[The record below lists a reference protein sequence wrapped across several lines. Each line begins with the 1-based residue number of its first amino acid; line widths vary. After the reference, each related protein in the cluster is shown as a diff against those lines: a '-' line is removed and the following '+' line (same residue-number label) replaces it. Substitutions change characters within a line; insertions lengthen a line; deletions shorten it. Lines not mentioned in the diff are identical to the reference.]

1 MNANPIRVE
10 SCRQS
15 RPSFVELDAHR
26 ATPVDLRCLWRE
38 LLTGSVRII
47 DHFYTEERCYLCL
60 VPGKG
65 TKRLRQCFSPRNIEI
80 LERVLLGDSQKAVA
94 FDFDL
99 SPSTVALA
107 AARCLHALGLS
118 CSASGV
124 PMLIVMAVHSLRTET
139 PALDAR
145 QSTVQHDGVSHA
157 VVSAARPDN
166 RLSQVLPGSEC
177 AVTRLRV
184 QGCTYAEIADIRR
197 TSRRTVANQL
207 STAFRRL
214 QVSGRVGLLNHLIGS
229 LPCPP
234 SYLDRPAGRVWD
246 IRDAS

>member
-1 MNANPIRVE
+1 MNPNAIRID
-10 SCRQS
+10 SYRQS
-15 RPSFVELDAHR
+15 RPSFIELDAHR
-26 ATPVDLRCLWRE
+26 GTPVDLRCLWRE
-38 LLTGSVRII
+38 LLTGSVGIT
-47 DHFYTEERCYLCL
+47 DHFCTEERCYLCL
-60 VPGKG
+60 APGRG

-80 LERVLLGDSQKAVA
+80 LERVLLGDSQKVVA
-94 FDFDL
+94 FDFAL

-118 CSASGV
+118 CSATGV
-124 PMLIVMAVHSLRTET
+124 PMLVVMTVHSLRAET

-145 QSTVQHDGVSHA
+145 QCTVEHDDVSCA
-157 VVSAARPDN
+157 IVSAARPDN
-166 RLSQVLPGSEC
+166 LLSELLPGSEC

-184 QGCTYAEIADIRR
+184 EGRTYAEIADIRR
-197 TSRRTVANQL
+197 TSRRTVANQV

-234 SYLDRPAGRVWD
+234 PYLNRSVERAWD
-246 IRDAS
+246 MRDAS